1 MKKLEEEILEEKEK
15 RSFLKI
21 SELSKDSL
29 KNKEK
34 EKEWNEIRTSYGI
47 YTEGKRGTY
56 MIRPRFLEGKIT
68 TDKLEFLLKLA
79 LKYGDGRLHLTTRQD
94 IQLHGVKRENIHKLL
109 EKLSEK
115 EYFTKATGGNSA
127 RAVIAPSSSGFEE
140 EIFDV
145 TPHNKIVTEHILSSD
160 DYMGLPRKYKIAFAN
175 KEENSTYVKIS
186 DLGFLA
192 VEKNG
197 KKGFTVYGGGGLG
210 PVSKEAMILRDFIKE
225 NEILYHV
232 RAMRNLFSEHGNRK
246 VKAKA
251 RIRYIVINL
260 GEEEFLNLY
269 NKYLDEVHENIG
281 DEYKKITE
289 KKLIEER
296 EKIKKENAGKR
307 LSNNEGMFKKKTDY
321 NLIKGKYEAEYGYYI
336 RPEKGDINQEIGKEI
351 ISFLKKLNYE
361 IEMRLTSNQE
371 IFVRKLIKEDALK
384 LKKINRKF
392 SKKEFFNSYSCI
404 GKSVCNL
411 GILDTPTILDE
422 ILKYFKNKQ
431 RLADYLPKL
440 NFSGCPNSC
449 AAHQIGKLGFQGKL
463 KKDGIYFNI
472 FARGEFRNRKIV
484 KLNKNIGEIK
494 SEQIPFFLEELATI
508 LKNGNISYEEYMKKN
523 EFDDLIKKYGISF
536 FKEG

>member
-21 SELSKDSL
+21 SELSKDGL

-56 MIRPRFLEGKIT
+56 MIRPRFLEG
-68 TDKLEFLLKLA
+68 KLEFLLKLA

-160 DYMGLPRKYKIAFAN
+160 DYMGLPRKYKIAFSN
-175 KEENSTYVKIS
+175 KEENSIYVKIS

-281 DEYKKITE
+281 DKYKKITE

-307 LSNNEGMFKKKTDY
+307 FSNNEGIFKKKTDY

-371 IFVRKLIKEDALK
+371 ILVRKLIKEDALK

-411 GILDTPTILDE
+411 GILDTPTIMDE

>member
-1 MKKLEEEILEEKEK
+1 M
-15 RSFLKI
+15 SSTNLKI
-21 SELSKDSL
+21 VDYGGFELLPECGEKKIDIVKIYPNGSKNPQLLLLIENEENGKNKITDILNLSKE
-29 KNKEK
+29 N
-34 EKEWNEIRTSYGI
+34 
-47 YTEGKRGTY
+47 
-56 MIRPRFLEGKIT
+56 
-68 TDKLEFLLKLA
+68 LLKTGENFVLISDRYINSGKTINKPIA
-79 LKYGDGRLHLTTRQD
+79 AITR
-94 IQLHGVKRENIHKLL
+94 IE
-109 EKLSEK
+109 SEK

-160 DYMGLPRKYKIAFAN
+160 DYMGLPRKYKIAFSN

-307 LSNNEGMFKKKTDY
+307 FSNNEGIFKKKTDY

-431 RLADYLPKL
+431 RLVDYLPKL

-523 EFDDLIKKYGISF
+523 EFDNLIKKYGISF

>member
-21 SELSKDSL
+21 SELSKDGL

-232 RAMRNLFSEHGNRK
+232 RAMRNLFSKHGNRK

-281 DEYKKITE
+281 DGYKKITE

-307 LSNNEGMFKKKTDY
+307 FSNNEGIFKKKTDY

-431 RLADYLPKL
+431 RLVDYLPKL

>member
-21 SELSKDSL
+21 SELSKDGL

-296 EKIKKENAGKR
+296 EKIKKENAEKR
-307 LSNNEGMFKKKTDY
+307 FSNNEGIFKKKIDY

-411 GILDTPTILDE
+411 GIFDTPTILDE

>member
-21 SELSKDSL
+21 SELSKDGL

-56 MIRPRFLEGKIT
+56 MIRPRFLEGKII

-94 IQLHGVKRENIHKLL
+94 IQLQGVKRENIHKLL

-232 RAMRNLFSEHGNRK
+232 RAMRNLFSEQGNRK

-260 GEEEFLNLY
+260 GEEKFLNLY

-307 LSNNEGMFKKKTDY
+307 FSNNEGIFKKKTDY

-536 FKEG
+536 FKGG

>member
-21 SELSKDSL
+21 SELSKDGL

-127 RAVIAPSSSGFEE
+127 RAVIAPPSSGFEK

-210 PVSKEAMILRDFIKE
+210 PISKEAMILRDFIKE

-307 LSNNEGMFKKKTDY
+307 FSNNEGIFKKKTDY

-431 RLADYLPKL
+431 RLADYLPKF

-536 FKEG
+536 FKER

>member
-15 RSFLKI
+15 RNFLKI
-21 SELSKDSL
+21 SELSKDGL

-79 LKYGDGRLHLTTRQD
+79 LKYGDRRLHLTTRQD

-160 DYMGLPRKYKIAFAN
+160 DYMGLPRKYKIAFSN

-307 LSNNEGMFKKKTDY
+307 FSNNEGIFKKKTDY

>member
-21 SELSKDSL
+21 SELSKDGL

-281 DEYKKITE
+281 DEYKKTTE

-296 EKIKKENAGKR
+296 EKIKKENAEKR
-307 LSNNEGMFKKKTDY
+307 FSNNERIFKKKTDY

-449 AAHQIGKLGFQGKL
+449 AVHQIGKLGFQGKL

>member
-21 SELSKDSL
+21 SELSKDGL

-160 DYMGLPRKYKIAFAN
+160 DYMGLPRKYKIAFTN

-232 RAMRNLFSEHGNRK
+232 RTMRNLFSEHGNRK

-307 LSNNEGMFKKKTDY
+307 FSNNEGIFKKKTDY